1 MGTKMT
7 LDKDQTALYRKTM
20 DQAKSQLDGVD
31 AEMEQELKKTRAI
44 LVELQESKKL
54 LKQIYENAAVIIGV
68 DAELKEED
76 AVETTVSKTSLLEGF
91 Q

>member
-1 MGTKMT
+1 MT
-7 LDKDQTALYRKTM
+7 LDKDQATLYRKTM

-31 AEMEQELKKTRAI
+31 AEMERELEKTRAL
-44 LVELQESKKL
+44 LVKLQESKKL

-76 AVETTVSKTSLLEGF
+76 KVETKVSKTSLLKDI

>member
-1 MGTKMT
+1 MT

-31 AEMEQELKKTRAI
+31 TEMEIELEKTKAI
-44 LVELQESKKL
+44 LVQLQESKKL
-54 LKQIYENAAVIIGV
+54 LKQIYENAAVIVGV

-76 AVETTVSKTSLLEGF
+76 TIEKTVSKTSLLEGV

>member
-1 MGTKMT
+1 MT

-31 AEMEQELKKTRAI
+31 TEMEIELEKTKAI
-44 LVELQESKKL
+44 LVKLQESKKL
-54 LKQIYENAAVIIGV
+54 LKQIYENAAVIVGV

-76 AVETTVSKTSLLEGF
+76 AIEKTVSKTSLLEGV